1 MVMSMSSQLHSV
13 AWAAV
18 SQAERHRAQQKQTKK
33 QKQMARKRKTAA
45 NQGSLTLGA
54 SLVQMPGPGEIFFRV
69 RDSCRL
75 NENVRPGSS
84 VHQWTWD
91 SSACQMCTETSHRGL
106 STASDPH
113 VCDSL
118 TGASA
123 GVSARTKTLQLQE
136 TFREKTGIAGTPP
149 HKRPIFC
156 IQVSQAWPTCGL
168 EGFALQTVSAAWG
181 TSCHMGAS
189 SYLRCSSTWKPDLQQ
204 RMRRPCKDLKALLGL
219 GAHGCMSERLRCGRA
234 SFLSIRSSCQ
244 NRSTEASTGE
254 SAVRTRELQVESRA
268 AWSTGQA

>member
-149 HKRPIFC
+149 TRDLSSASRSRRLGQLVALRGSPCRQSPLRGEPAVTWGRPPIFDAR
-156 IQVSQAWPTCGL
+156 QHGSLTCS
-168 EGFALQTVSAAWG
+168 SACDAHAKILKPCSDWVP
-181 TSCHMGAS
+181 MGA
-189 SYLRCSSTWKPDLQQ
+189 
-204 RMRRPCKDLKALLGL
+204 
-219 GAHGCMSERLRCGRA
+219 
-234 SFLSIRSSCQ
+234 
-244 NRSTEASTGE
+244 
-254 SAVRTRELQVESRA
+254 
-268 AWSTGQA
+268 